1 MDKTEYSVLFTAV
14 YANISNTANV
24 AQKLRFKNGV
34 VCYIDKNDTTIVCYC
49 LDRFNTFGVRIDKDP
64 IDKTDCNCAQYLEI
78 LEDLFKKETPKFVG
92 FAFKCSE

>member
-1 MDKTEYSVLFTAV
+1 MDKLDYEVVFASV
-14 YANISNTANV
+14 YANIANTAKV
-24 AQKLRFKNGV
+24 AQKLRFKCGI

-64 IDKTDCNCAQYLEI
+64 IDKTDCKGAQYLEI
-78 LEDLFKKETPKFVG
+78 LEDLFKKETPKFAG